1 MVKSSFAFSG
11 TILLEVPEW
20 PKGLEKSGWC
30 LEVDDPFRNAWVRLP
45 PSTPPSGG
53 VFTGCDCVALH
64 LVSIRT
70 LDELSRCKLGAGWGS
85 RGESMLPFIGR
96 S

>member
-1 MVKSSFAFSG
+1 MN
-11 TILLEVPEW
+11 
-20 PKGLEKSGWC
+20 
-30 LEVDDPFRNAWVRLP
+30 VDDPFKNAWVRLP

-53 VFTGCDCVALH
+53 VLLAAIRVALH

-70 LDELSRCKLGAGWGS
+70 LDELSWCRLGASWGS

-96 S
+96 P